1 MKRCQR
7 WIIHLCM
14 ICSFICIITKVL
26 DWYNPYMDFGG
37 HTVFAEILLYVGVFL
52 LEIIKNK

>member
-1 MKRCQR
+1 MRRCSR
-7 WIIHLCM
+7 WIIHICM

-37 HTVFAEILLYVGVFL
+37 HVILAEGLLYVGVFL